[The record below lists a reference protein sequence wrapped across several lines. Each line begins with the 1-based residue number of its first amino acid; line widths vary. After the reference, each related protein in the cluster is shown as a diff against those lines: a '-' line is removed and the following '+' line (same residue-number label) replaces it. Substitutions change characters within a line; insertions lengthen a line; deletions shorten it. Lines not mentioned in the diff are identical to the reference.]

1 MRFPKE
7 QVKLIKTGNG
17 YRGVGQELV
26 LLDIA
31 RKSEAVD
38 PVPNLKRSSF
48 MRPDEKSA
56 SGARQ
61 AFAALWEVIEP
72 NS

>member
-17 YRGVGQELV
+17 YRGVGHELV

-56 SGARQ
+56 SGA
-61 AFAALWEVIEP
+61 ALWEVIEP